1 MDLER
6 YTYYTNND
14 FKQYEFYSEG
24 PKGKIK
30 KIVIFQKAQ
39 ENPLIYNL
47 AFGDEDPISNKV
59 NDSIASNNND
69 RDKVLATV
77 ANTINDFCDRYGN
90 NYIYAEGSNK
100 ARTRLY
106 QISISRLLEKINGN
120 FDIYGVKDKYAA
132 NFARNVNYEGFL
144 IKRK

>member
-1 MDLER
+1 MDLEQ

-14 FKQYEFYSEG
+14 FQQYEFYSEG

-47 AFGDEDPISNKV
+47 AFGDEDPNANKV

-90 NYIYAEGSNK
+90 HYIYAEGSNK
-100 ARTRLY
+100 VRTRLY
-106 QISISRLLEKINGN
+106 QISISRFLEIISRN
-120 FDIYGVKDKYAA
+120 FDVYGVKDKDAV
-132 NFARNVNYEGFL
+132 NFEKNVNYEGFL